1 MRERGFQDGNGSG
14 GGGFRGGSG
23 CGRRR
28 RGRRRP
34 GVVRRAAVAVILC
47 VAVSFL
53 LQSQRTQT
61 SVTRTSVAQT
71 SRTGPSRTRTSGADE
86 PPPAAF
92 VEGVV
97 GHPQEHSL
105 SCESR
110 STTDVAAFWGAGFV
124 EDDFFRRL
132 PKSDNPHRGFLGD
145 VDLPAGSMP
154 PLGYGV
160 YVEPVAATLRSF
172 GLEARARRG
181 WDLDG
186 LKAELA
192 AGRPVMVWATY
203 DMQLPGVET
212 WVSSDGATS
221 DVVKWQHTFIAVGYD
236 EGGVYLV
243 DAYDGETKTFSYEAF
258 VPAWDQLGRMAVTV
272 GGPFAQPGGRVWKA
286 TAASL
291 TSLPEDGGGVAALA
305 RRFVVDGRWSAG
317 PE

>member
-1 MRERGFQDGNGSG
+1 MRERGLAGLRRIG
-14 GGGFRGGSG
+14 GRTRI
-23 CGRRR
+23 GRIKTDR
-28 RGRRRP
+28 
-34 GVVRRAAVAVILC
+34 VVVAVVLC
-47 VAVSFL
+47 VVVSL
-53 LQSQRTQT
+53 WTQP
-61 SVTRTSVAQT
+61 SRARTSV
-71 SRTGPSRTRTSGADE
+71 ADE
-86 PPPAAF
+86 PPPAAL

-97 GHPQEHSL
+97 GHPQEHNL

-110 STTDVAAFWGAGFV
+110 SATDVAAFWGAIFA

-172 GLEARARRG
+172 GLDAQARHARAQQA
-181 WDLDG
+181 WNLDG

-192 AGRPVMVWATY
+192 AGCPVVVWATY

-236 EGGVYLV
+236 EEGVTLV
-243 DAYDGETKTFSYEAF
+243 DAYDGETKEIPYEAF
-258 VPAWDQLGRMAVTV
+258 TPAWDQLGRMAVTV
-272 GGPFAQPGGRVWKA
+272 AGVLAQPGGRVWQA
-286 TAASL
+286 RASL
-291 TSLPEDGGGVAALA
+291 RLQH
-305 RRFVVDGRWSAG
+305 FVVDGRWRVG

>member
-1 MRERGFQDGNGSG
+1 MSYVLRITYYVLRIA
-14 GGGFRGGSG
+14 
-23 CGRRR
+23 CCT
-28 RGRRRP
+28 
-34 GVVRRAAVAVILC
+34 C
-47 VAVSFL
+47 VALSL
-53 LQSQRTQT
+53 SL
-61 SVTRTSVAQT
+61 RTSV
-71 SRTGPSRTRTSGADE
+71 ADE

-97 GHPQEHSL
+97 GHPQEHNL

-110 STTDVAAFWGAGFV
+110 SATDVAAFWGATFA
-124 EDDFFRRL
+124 EDDFFHRL

-181 WDLDG
+181 WSLDG

-192 AGRPVMVWATY
+192 AGRAVVVWATY

-221 DVVKWQHTFIAVGYD
+221 DVVRWQHTFIAVGYD
-236 EGGVYLV
+236 EGSVTLV
-243 DAYDGETKTFSYEAF
+243 DAYDGETKTFPYEAF
-258 VPAWDQLGRMAVTV
+258 TPAWDQLGRMAVTV
-272 GGPFAQPGGRVWKA
+272 AGVLAQPGGRVWQ
-286 TAASL
+286 AAGAS
-291 TSLPEDGGGVAALA
+291 PA
-305 RRFVVDGRWSAG
+305 RRLVVDGRWNVG

>member
-1 MRERGFQDGNGSG
+1 VSAAG
-14 GGGFRGGSG
+14 GGRS
-23 CGRRR
+23 RRPC
-28 RGRRRP
+28 RGRITYYVLRITCT
-34 GVVRRAAVAVILC
+34 VCIVLSV
-47 VAVSFL
+47 L
-53 LQSQRTQT
+53 LWTPRTQ
-61 SVTRTSVAQT
+61 A
-71 SRTGPSRTRTSGADE
+71 SGADE

-97 GHPQEHSL
+97 GHPQEHNL

-110 STTDVAAFWGAGFV
+110 SATDVAAFWGAGFA

-172 GLEARARRG
+172 GLEARAQEG
-181 WDLDG
+181 WSLDG

-203 DMQLPGVET
+203 DLQLPGVET
-212 WVSSDGATS
+212 WVSSDGAAS
-221 DVVKWQHTFIAVGYD
+221 VVVQWQHTFIAVGYD
-236 EGGVYLV
+236 EGSVYLV

-272 GGPFAQPGGRVWKA
+272 EGPFAQPGRRVWQA
-286 TAASL
+286 AAVASL
-291 TSLPEDGGGVAALA
+291 TGRL
-305 RRFVVDGRWSAG
+305 VVDGRWSVG